1 MANIRKTPTK
11 IIGFRVRDD
20 MLEFFN
26 SLENKNDFLVGL
38 VADCSAFKEFKK
50 EKAQRELENEPNL
63 FDDFKQLNNLKG
75 LKMSKKNE
83 LKDYILF
90 FKRLSAERSLIAD
103 CKVGKIDCGVSPG
116 FLLARE
122 RILDELENQFYKNG
136 KIPEFV

>member
-38 VADCSAFKEFKK
+38 VADCSAFKDFKR

-103 CKVGKIDCGVSPG
+103 CKVGKIDFGVSPG

>member
-38 VADCSAFKEFKK
+38 VAGCSAFKDFKK

-103 CKVGKIDCGVSPG
+103 CKVGKIDCGVTSS

-122 RILDELENQFYKNG
+122 RILDELENQFYKTG
-136 KIPEFV
+136 KIPVF